1 MSEPDTAPLRKLV
14 LAELRCAYLRAKSAE
29 NEIEFIASAL
39 HDDLITPA
47 DAIEALEQQGWTG
60 FMTAEVM
67 LKIRK
72 ACGAD
77 VG

>member
-1 MSEPDTAPLRKLV
+1 MADEAPLRKLV

-39 HDDLITPA
+39 RDNLITPA
-47 DAIEALEQQGWTG
+47 DAIEALECQGWTG
-60 FMTAEVM
+60 FMTADVM

-72 ACGAD
+72 ACGAN
-77 VG
+77 VA